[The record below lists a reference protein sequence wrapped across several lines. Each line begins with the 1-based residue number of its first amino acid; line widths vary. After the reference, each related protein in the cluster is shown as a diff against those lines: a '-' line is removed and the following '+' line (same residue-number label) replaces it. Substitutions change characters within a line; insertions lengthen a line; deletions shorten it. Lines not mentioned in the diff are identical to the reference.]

1 MEERK
6 NKPSEDESTDSELMQ
21 KVKEGNLNAFEEIYR
36 RHSKHVINF
45 AYRMLNDRN
54 SAEEVMQEVFVK
66 VYMQAKKYRPDAKFT
81 TYLFRITTNHCL
93 NYIRNNQ
100 LPSKGNISEFN
111 EQITVNF
118 EPDKHPEEQALK
130 NEISKI
136 MLKALNELPEN
147 QRSAMVLLTYN
158 DMSYE
163 EIAESIGCSVKA
175 VKSLL
180 HRARESL
187 RQKLGYF
194 KEYGM

>member
-6 NKPSEDESTDSELMQ
+6 DIPSDTELML

-66 VYMQAKKYRPDAKFT
+66 VYIQSKKYRPDAKFT
-81 TYLFRITTNHCL
+81 TYLFRIATNHCL
-93 NYIRNNQ
+93 NYIRDNQ
-100 LPSKGNISEFN
+100 PSSKGNISEFN
-111 EQITVNF
+111 EQRTPPF
-118 EPDKHPEEQALK
+118 YSDKHPEEQVLK
-130 NEISKI
+130 SETSKI
-136 MLKALNELPEN
+136 LLKALSELPKN
-147 QRSAMVLLTYN
+147 QMSAMVLLTYN

-163 EIAESIGCSVKA
+163 EIAESIGGSVKA

-187 RQKLGYF
+187 REKLGSLRSD
-194 KEYGM
+194 EYGM